1 MSSAKRTLR
10 RVINDWLNGMAAVPL
25 LLRHCE
31 VCGEKSWR
39 PLADTVRRVT
49 VDARLPG
56 GKRADA
62 VLTDAQGGIEL
73 VIQLEGGSK
82 LENRIEP
89 RAGLPLVVL
98 RGATLSDEPQRWRT
112 LREHGLPAWRCRC
125 AGTRSLPVDD
135 DFSLRVIGCPIH
147 LRTDAQ
153 TEPRSSG
160 RSLSRGGA
168 GTLSGSPPSNDGTQ
182 FYARVIEDCGR
193 CAFFVGIG
201 YVGNDRRRIQLRCGY
216 GAPPAE
222 RRPAVAAP
230 VFGPNARRQ
239 IVAGS

>member
-10 RVINDWLNGMAAVPL
+10 RVIQDWLAGNVSAPL

-39 PLADTVRRVT
+39 PLPETVRGVT
-49 VDARLPG
+49 VDAHLPG
-56 GKRADA
+56 GKRADLI
-62 VLTDAQGGIEL
+62 LTDDQGRIEL

-82 LENRIEP
+82 LANRIDS
-89 RAGLPLVVL
+89 RGGLPLVVL
-98 RGATLSDEPQRWRT
+98 RAATLADEPHRWRT
-112 LREHGLPAWRCRC
+112 IREHAMPAWRCRC
-125 AGTRSLPVDD
+125 AGARSLPVDD

-147 LRTDAQ
+147 LRSD
-153 TEPRSSG
+153 
-160 RSLSRGGA
+160 
-168 GTLSGSPPSNDGTQ
+168 DGQQ

-222 RRPAVAAP
+222 RRPPAP
-230 VFGPNARRQ
+230 APALGPNQRRQ

>member
-10 RVINDWLNGMAAVPL
+10 RVIKDWLAGTTSAPL

-39 PLADTVRRVT
+39 PLNDTIQGVT
-49 VDARLPG
+49 IDAHLPG
-56 GKRADA
+56 GKRAD
-62 VLTDAQGGIEL
+62 VLLTDGRGEIEL
-73 VIQLEGGSK
+73 VIQLEGGSA
-82 LENRIEP
+82 LANRIEP

-98 RGATLSDEPQRWRT
+98 RAETLADEPHRWRT
-112 LREHGLPAWRCRC
+112 LREHGLNGWRCRC

-135 DFSLRVIGCPIH
+135 DFSLRVIGCPIN
-147 LRTDAQ
+147 LRSD
-153 TEPRSSG
+153 
-160 RSLSRGGA
+160 
-168 GTLSGSPPSNDGTQ
+168 DGQQ

-201 YVGNDRRRIQLRCGY
+201 YAGNDRRRIQLRCGY

-222 RRPAVAAP
+222 RRPAVPAP
-230 VFGPNARRQ
+230 AVGLIQRRV
-239 IVAGS
+239 IAAGS

>member
-1 MSSAKRTLR
+1 
-10 RVINDWLNGMAAVPL
+10 
-25 LLRHCE
+25 
-31 VCGEKSWR
+31 
-39 PLADTVRRVT
+39 VRGVT
-49 VDARLPG
+49 IDANLPG

-62 VLTDAQGGIEL
+62 ILTDAQGEIAL

-98 RGATLSDEPQRWRT
+98 RAATLADEPQRWRT
-112 LREHGLPAWRCRC
+112 LREHGMPAWRCRC

-147 LRTDAQ
+147 LRTD
-153 TEPRSSG
+153 
-160 RSLSRGGA
+160 
-168 GTLSGSPPSNDGTQ
+168 GTQ
-182 FYARVIEDCGR
+182 YYARVIEDCGR

-222 RRPAVAAP
+222 RRPPIP
-230 VFGPNARRQ
+230 VPVVDPNQRRQ

>member
-1 MSSAKRTLR
+1 MSSIKRTLR
-10 RVINDWLNGMAAVPL
+10 RVIQEWLAGNVSAPL

-39 PLADTVRRVT
+39 PLADTVTAVT
-49 VDARLPG
+49 IDAHLPG

-62 VLTDAQGGIEL
+62 ILTDAQGRVEL

-82 LENRIEP
+82 LANRIDS
-89 RAGLPLVVL
+89 RGGLPLVVL
-98 RGATLSDEPQRWRT
+98 RAATLADEPHRWRT
-112 LREHGLPAWRCRC
+112 IREHGMPAWRCRC
-125 AGTRSLPVDD
+125 AGTRTLPVDD
-135 DFSLRVIGCPIH
+135 DFSLRVIGCPIN
-147 LRTDAQ
+147 LRTD
-153 TEPRSSG
+153 
-160 RSLSRGGA
+160 
-168 GTLSGSPPSNDGTQ
+168 DGQQ

-201 YVGNDRRRIQLRCGY
+201 YAGNDQRRIQLRCGY

-222 RRPAVAAP
+222 RRPAVPAP
-230 VFGPNARRQ
+230 VFDPNQRRQ

>member
-10 RVINDWLNGMAAVPL
+10 RVIQEWLSGQASAPL
-25 LLRHCE
+25 LLRACE

-39 PLADTVRRVT
+39 SLSETVRRVT
-49 VDARLPG
+49 IDAHLPA

-62 VLTDAQGGIEL
+62 LLTDAQGEVEL

-82 LENRIEP
+82 LANRIDS
-89 RAGLPLVVL
+89 RGGLPLVVI
-98 RGATLSDEPQRWRT
+98 RAETLADEPHRWRT
-112 LREHGLPAWRCRC
+112 IREHGMPGWRCRC

-147 LRTDAQ
+147 LRSD
-153 TEPRSSG
+153 
-160 RSLSRGGA
+160 
-168 GTLSGSPPSNDGTQ
+168 DGQQ

-201 YVGNDRRRIQLRCGY
+201 YVGNDQRRIQLRCGY
-216 GAPPAE
+216 AAPPAE
-222 RRPAVAAP
+222 RRPAAPAP
-230 VFGPNARRQ
+230 VFRPNQRRQ